1 MSGVEVIGLVL
12 GAIPLIIS
20 GLEHYKTCVKT
31 IKSIKHTAVELGTV
45 ARNLRTEGLM
55 FRNTLQILLSQC
67 LDHETQKQ
75 LLDASADGWDQGNV
89 RDALQQR
96 LQTSY
101 ELYMEHVHRV
111 RSTLSEFM
119 ERLHLGPDGKPP
131 CDTTAASFRS
141 AYKRLGFA
149 IKKSGYL
156 DLIQEIHD
164 VNVMLE
170 RLTGQTRELEA
181 GRKLRAVPDFETVRL
196 ESLSIFSCLAKTLH
210 VSCSMP
216 HQVSILLSST
226 AGVLDGPRNKAGGPG
241 AHTYR
246 IVVEHNISTSKAKAP
261 RWNIA
266 ETDIKHIEAPKPV
279 LSVSSS
285 TAAFDATISHATG
298 SSKITVRSHS
308 VRFQSPSRIHIAPTL
323 PPILPPENVVEIRDL
338 CEIMDN
344 LSTAPC
350 GGCVGYMTDDQ
361 SRHGLYTP
369 ETRLIDQKLFSVGRL
384 SDCLGQQRKQNL
396 TGADARRLALSL
408 ATGMLQLHSTPW
420 LQSSWGKSDIMLIS
434 KQDKILSQHAFISQ
448 DSSSA
453 RKTLPASPATGALAM
468 IIKNRTLFSLG
479 LMLIELCMGKS
490 MEDLHRADERNP
502 DGTISEFSDLLT
514 AERLLNK
521 QTISESFGK
530 RWSDVVRRCI
540 RCEVDETESSL
551 EDAGFRKAVYNKILM
566 ELEEEHR
573 QFFRL

>member
-1 MSGVEVIGLVL
+1 RAASSCPARMSGVEVIGLVL

-181 GRKLRAVPDFETVRL
+181 GRKLRA
-196 ESLSIFSCLAKTLH
+196 
-210 VSCSMP
+210 
-216 HQVSILLSST
+216 
-226 AGVLDGPRNKAGGPG
+226 
-241 AHTYR
+241 
-246 IVVEHNISTSKAKAP
+246 
-261 RWNIA
+261 
-266 ETDIKHIEAPKPV
+266 TDIKHIEAPKPV

-323 PPILPPENVVEIRDL
+323 PPILPPEN
-338 CEIMDN
+338 
-344 LSTAPC
+344 
-350 GGCVGYMTDDQ
+350 
-361 SRHGLYTP
+361 
-369 ETRLIDQKLFSVGRL
+369 
-384 SDCLGQQRKQNL
+384 RKQNL

-448 DSSSA
+448 DSTGA